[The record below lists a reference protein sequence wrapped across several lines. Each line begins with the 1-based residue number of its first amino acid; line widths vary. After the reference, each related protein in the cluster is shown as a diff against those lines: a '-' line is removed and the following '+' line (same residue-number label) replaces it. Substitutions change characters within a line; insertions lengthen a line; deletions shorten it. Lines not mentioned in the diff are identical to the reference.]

1 MGLFNKKQMKNTVEK
16 KNVKKVGLNE
26 LSGDSLLNVAGGQT
40 YHNEDDKLAN
50 EEYIKDLTKKPI

>member
-26 LSGDSLLNVAGGQT
+26 VSGDSLLNVAGGQT

-50 EEYIKDLTKKPI
+50 EEYIKDLTKKPV

>member
-50 EEYIKDLTKKPI
+50 EEYIKDLTKKPM